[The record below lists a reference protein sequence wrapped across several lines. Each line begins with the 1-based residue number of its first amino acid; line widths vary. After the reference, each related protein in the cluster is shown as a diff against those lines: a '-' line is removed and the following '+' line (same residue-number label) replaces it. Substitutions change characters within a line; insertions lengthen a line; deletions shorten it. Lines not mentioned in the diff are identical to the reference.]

1 MNNTQHIENI
11 VIGQPL
17 VNLSEI
23 FSEDIDDWN
32 SNESD
37 KTYYTNER
45 YLPRILVDLGVY
57 PSISEIKRNKPEL
70 VCTLDKLDF
79 LMIRPKKKI
88 PLWIL
93 VGE

>member
-1 MNNTQHIENI
+1 MIKLPHIENI

-17 VNLSEI
+17 VNPYEV

-37 KTYYTNER
+37 KTYCTNER
-45 YLPRILVDLGVY
+45 YLPRILVDLGIY

>member
-17 VNLSEI
+17 VNPSEI
-23 FSEDIDDWN
+23 FSEDTDDWN
-32 SNESD
+32 INESD

-45 YLPRILVDLGVY
+45 YLPRILVELGIY

-79 LMIRPKKKI
+79 LIIRPKKKI

>member
-1 MNNTQHIENI
+1 MQHIENV
-11 VIGQPL
+11 VIGRPL
-17 VNLSEI
+17 VSPSEM
-23 FSEDIDDWN
+23 FSANKADWEN
-32 SNESD
+32 TEAE

-70 VCTLDKLDF
+70 VCTLDELDF
-79 LMIRPKKKI
+79 LILRPKKKI
-88 PLWIL
+88 TLWLL

>member
-1 MNNTQHIENI
+1 MIKLQHIENI

-17 VNLSEI
+17 VKPSEI
-23 FSEDIDDWN
+23 FSENIDDWN
-32 SNESD
+32 DNESD

-70 VCTLDKLDF
+70 VCMLDKLDF
-79 LMIRPKKKI
+79 LIIRPKKKH
-88 PLWIL
+88 PLWIV